1 MVSPFS
7 RVLALAIRSTICL
20 MSVND
25 PTSRVCVCEPRVG
38 GLDGGQTLAVAAV
51 FPNVGDVDSIVVQV
65 GDADADSFRLTD
77 IPVS

>member
-1 MVSPFS
+1 
-7 RVLALAIRSTICL
+7 
-20 MSVND
+20 MSAND

-51 FPNVGDVDSIVVQV
+51 FPDVGDVDSIVVQV
-65 GDADADSFRLTD
+65 GDAADADSFRLTD